1 MKYMVSRKEK
11 TTIENTKVKRKA
23 NNTFDEKLLMRKSS
37 NCKRR
42 DKKEQRTAKIT
53 RKEGRKWQ

>member
-23 NNTFDEKLLMRKSS
+23 NITHLMRKSS

-42 DKKEQRTAKIT
+42 DKTEQRNAKIT